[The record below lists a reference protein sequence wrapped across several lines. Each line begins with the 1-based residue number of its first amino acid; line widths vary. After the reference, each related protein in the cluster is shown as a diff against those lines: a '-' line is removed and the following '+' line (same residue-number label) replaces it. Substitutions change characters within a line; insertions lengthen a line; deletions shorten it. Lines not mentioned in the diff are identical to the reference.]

1 MTKSKSM
8 DALIYDRLVK
18 KESKLAVIGLGYV
31 GLPIALEFAL
41 KIKVVGFD
49 INQKRVDLMKNKIDP
64 SNELDASYFENRDIL
79 FSADT
84 NDLKDVN
91 FFIVAVPTPIDSS
104 NLPDLKPL
112 LGATKTVAQVLK
124 KGDYVVYESTVYP
137 GCTEEDCIPILEE
150 ISGLKFIDDF
160 KVGYSPE
167 RINPGDKEHTLQ
179 NVIKVVSGCD
189 EVSLDEVSK
198 TYELVVHAGVHRAT
212 SIKVAEASKII
223 ENTQRDVNISL
234 VNELSIIFNK
244 LNINTYDVLEAAGTK
259 WNFLK
264 FSPGLVGG
272 HCIGVD
278 PYYLVHKAMQV
289 GYHSKVI
296 NSGRYVNDS
305 MGFYIAKQT
314 VKKIIAQG
322 KIIQEAKV
330 LIMGATFK
338 EDVSDIRNSKVID
351 VITEL
356 KSFQVNIDVVDP
368 YADSKE
374 MEHEYGVPL
383 KSAMDNDYD
392 AIILAVNH
400 KEYSQY
406 DENFFKSILKNGN
419 GVFVDVKG
427 VYRNK
432 ISSLSYWSL

>member
-1 MTKSKSM
+1 M

-64 SNELDASYFENRDIL
+64 SNELDASYFENRDIV

-112 LGATKTVAQVLK
+112 LLATKTVAQVLK

-189 EVSLDEVSK
+189 QVSLDEVSK

-368 YADSKE
+368 HADSKE

-383 KSAMDNDYD
+383 KSDMANDYD